1 MKKYLRLLALIVAS
15 AIPGLAMAATDY
27 GITIGGTKVT
37 SDNASSITGT
47 WLRSGSIRYN
57 YSTNTLTLSNADI
70 YDGGIIVNA
79 TCKDFLRISVN
90 GICNVTAN
98 GIAIQVKNAAG
109 ASSTD
114 VFFQGSGEGIL
125 NLNYLYQGNVTVGG
139 NSIYTTAESGKYPWI
154 CIGNGTQGGE
164 ATHSALTLN
173 AEEIRGD
180 GGGNLYITDGCVNL
194 KGQGGN
200 RYATIR
206 GFSNVYTPYSSSTG
220 QVNKIWTEGVS
231 YNTSSQRLEKNGS
244 LYTGAVYAGWEKYG
258 LRICGIEVTCKNKGD
273 ISDHTNPA
281 VNNLAICQH
290 GSTSSNGLGSLTY
303 NPSTNTLTFG
313 DNNRTGVDLRQD
325 RGKIDAPAIENNTGK
340 TLIITTKT
348 ASDITTEGTSR
359 HGIVSDQS
367 ITFNGGSST
376 QLGIKTDQ
384 GNSIRLT
391 ADDLTLK
398 FDLAKV
404 NFQSWPSECINTDS
418 PSEHRWTWTLY
429 DCNVT
434 TLGCVRG
441 VKAYNMTG
449 CGIATEKVIID
460 PYGGNANSPMG
471 HLRLFKEGEY
481 FGTFEI
487 KRASTTYGFSIAG
500 IQVNNV
506 NANNLYNEFVT
517 NGTAVYNASAN
528 TLTLTDFQV
537 DYQNKKQAT
546 SINIGASAPQ
556 GLAIVANG
564 NNYFKNAQSGG
575 MACAITNASGA
586 SVSSPSRWLRGTGT
600 LDFGEK
606 GSIGLYDGVWF
617 TIGGNNLSGA
627 AANVTLKG
635 GSIAGN
641 SSSQAVLQV
650 SEGNLE
656 LAGSSYG
663 TARYLRSFFGPS
675 YTDHEMLPSTV
686 SYDSTDGRVENASGS
701 VYTGA
706 LTVGWKKYGLSVC
719 NVPVTAGNKN
729 CLADLINQKSTKVA
743 ATTAS
748 SNTTPAAADAIKYD
762 PSNNRLTLNN
772 VSLWDNY
779 NSNRGEAVIDN
790 QTGQSFFV
798 YTSGKALIVRSDG
811 QPCGIRSNSMLTIM
825 GGDLEISGVT
835 ANNAK
840 ALIVMDGDDLA
851 LRFWNSSN
859 TTLEGSG
866 TSAPAV
872 CCAQAGQWLRLETHD
887 CNLSTTGV
895 LKNISKYTADRTG
908 ITNNKVI
915 WDSKSRSFITWGS
928 TNSLVTSV
936 NFAKA
941 TSYGITIAGL
951 DLNTVTKSNFYCEA
965 IKAGSVSYDERAG
978 EVTLNNVQADMST
991 LGGSNSGITI
1001 KESAVDKLKLNIVGY
1016 NTFTG
1021 YNNAIAMLIYKE
1033 KDASL
1038 SAVSRYITGT
1048 GTLDLGSDGIICLD
1062 NQPWICIGNGVQGG
1076 EGLGGVTVKATSMY
1090 GQAGGFTARVSI
1102 TDGALEL
1109 SGSKYGTLYNINSLF
1124 GPDYDGMEMTPSTAS
1139 FNSSNS
1145 RVEQNGAVYTGALR
1159 IGWEDYGLSICGTK
1173 VTGGN
1178 KDNIRI
1184 TTNINAQNLV
1194 MARNGTSHI
1203 EEAAAGAVKYTPSSN
1218 TLTLTDVDLADFNN
1232 TNYGEA
1238 VIDNKTGK
1246 AFTIKT
1252 IGAVQLNTA
1261 FGKQKACIRTN
1272 SDITFQGSQLWFST
1286 ADQTSSCLLMD
1297 GNHLLASFANGSNTE
1312 LNGTYGT
1319 GDVGSAIDVVNA
1331 GDKCRVQV
1339 GKCQLKMVGSCHN
1352 FEYFNFNGSAIQ
1364 TEGVFVNED
1373 EGKLFK
1379 NSYGNISEHDYITEI
1394 VPVTTEY
1401 GLTVGGHPVNNVTM
1415 NNFHFA
1421 DLTGTVSYSP
1431 RENLLTLTDVKAG
1444 CKRKII
1450 VDGVVKDS
1458 YFNGLN
1464 VTSSAT
1470 NYVTIQLKG
1479 DNIINHIDGV
1489 GMVLY
1494 KSTTLCG
1501 DGTLKLLKSG
1511 DNQAEKFAAIYLYN
1525 NSNLVMSDVVKVYA
1539 LQLVGYNGQGG
1550 GLYLNRDDYRATL
1563 DLTGDGSTAT
1573 VRGLSGVHNAFGSGR
1588 GGYGEV
1594 YTMTLIPNNGFYD
1607 YNNFCM
1613 RKNALDA
1620 YAGSIEK
1627 GRVLFGPATDYGIM
1641 INSFNVNSF
1650 NAEDII
1656 AGTEYEY
1663 SGKLSYDE
1671 ATNVLTMNNLKLQ
1684 SAGNL
1689 TSFTVNSTSNE
1700 KWFSIYL
1707 IGENEWTDPT
1717 DMVFKAGNVQFIGD
1731 GSLTYPNEII
1741 LSRDQSQLSSET
1753 GSFSAD
1759 QGLLSFFDCTIN
1771 AASIRSTVSNMNG
1784 MVNGEVGFYNSDITL
1799 TGSAQGTISGFD
1811 SFWINSTK
1819 VITPAGGEWYDN
1831 DGISGNHYTYLTDG
1845 SGNKHTGLVEIY
1857 PSYGIFVAGTEVTSK
1872 NKNDVLGD
1880 GGSVSYTPA
1889 SNGNDNDPYGWMA
1902 HLILKRANINGN
1914 IVMMQSGDQDDI
1926 LVQLNGEST
1935 INSSRDTGIRSEIP
1949 FTVWSKDAY
1958 GKLFING
1965 TGSGVDLTHDAV
1977 MTIANSE
1984 LNINVGTYGIRGT
1997 YTDQTDATGTYMGG
2011 YESVSIL
2018 GNDPYSGQD
2027 PTGAPTGESGTYY
2040 SKLVVKNS
2048 SSRYPLVSALDNFY
2062 MENCTVMEPAR
2073 AYFNGNTHTFDGS
2086 NGSALANTTL
2096 VISNADYNT
2105 VGIEEMNN
2113 ERMNNEQ
2120 LSGDVY
2126 DLSGRKMNNHRIQR
2140 GIYVVGGKK
2149 VAVK

>member
-27 GITIGGTKVT
+27 GITICGTKVT
-37 SDNASSITGT
+37 SDNASNITGS
-47 WLRSGSIRYN
+47 WLRRGSVRYYASDKKLVFSNVDIYSSTGISISNSCPDGLKLQFSSICDITTNAVAFSISKVSSGSN
-57 YSTNTLTLSNADI
+57 
-70 YDGGIIVNA
+70 VNVYF
-79 TCKDFLRISVN
+79 T
-90 GICNVTAN
+90 
-98 GIAIQVKNAAG
+98 G
-109 ASSTD
+109 A
-114 VFFQGSGEGIL
+114 GIL
-125 NLNYLYQGNVTVGG
+125 NINQYQGSTVTKYAGTIDVYNTNG
-139 NSIYTTAESGKYPWI
+139 NSPWI
-154 CIGNGTQGGE
+154 CIGDGTNTPGE
-164 ATHSALTLN
+164 NSALTIN
-173 AEEIRGD
+173 CKYIKSRD
-180 GGGNLYITDGCVNL
+180 GGGYLTIWDALVNL
-194 KGQGGN
+194 TGISSG
-200 RYATIR
+200 AIS
-206 GFSNVYTPYSSSTG
+206 GFTNMYTNNST
-220 QVNKIWTEGVS
+220 KIWTEGVS
-231 YNTSSQRLEKNGS
+231 YNSTNRRLEKNGS
-244 LYTGAVYAGWEKYG
+244 VYTGAVYTGWQKYG
-258 LRICGIEVTCKNKGD
+258 LRICGFEVTSQNKNNIID
-273 ISDHTNPA
+273 TANPA
-281 VNNLAICQH
+281 IDNLSICQH
-290 GSTSSNGLGSLTY
+290 GSTSGNGYGSLTY
-303 NPSTNTLTFG
+303 DPSTNTLTFG
-313 DNNRTGVDLRQD
+313 AKNGGVDLRQD
-325 RGKIDAPAIENNTGK
+325 RGSIDAPAIENNTGK
-340 TLIITTKT
+340 TLIITTKA

-367 ITFNGGSST
+367 LTFNGGSST

-404 NFQSWPSECINTDS
+404 NFQSWPAECINTDI
-418 PSEHRWTWTLY
+418 PNEHRWTWTLY
-429 DCNVT
+429 NCNVT

-441 VKAYNMTG
+441 VKAYNMSG

-517 NGTAVYNASAN
+517 NGTAVYNASTN
-528 TLTLTDFQV
+528 ELTLTDFQV

-546 SINIGASAPQ
+546 HLNISKDAPED
-556 GLAIVANG
+556 LTIVANG
-564 NNYFKNAQSGG
+564 NNYFKNVKSGA
-575 MACAITNASGA
+575 MACVITNANG
-586 SVSSPSRWLRGTGT
+586 VSTSQPSRWLRGTGT

-617 TIGGNNLSGA
+617 SIGGNNLSGA

-635 GSIAGN
+635 GSIAGT

-650 SEGNLE
+650 LQGNLE
-656 LAGSSYG
+656 LAGNSNG
-663 TARYLRSFFGPS
+663 TARYLRAFFGPT
-675 YTDHEMLPSTV
+675 YADHEMLPSTV
-686 SYDSTDGRVENASGS
+686 SFDNTDGRVENASGNI
-701 VYTGA
+701 YTDA

-719 NVPVTAGNKN
+719 NVPVTAGNKD

-790 QTGQSFFV
+790 QTGQSFSV

-840 ALIVMDGDDLA
+840 ALIVMDGDNLT

-866 TSAPAV
+866 TSAPTI
-872 CCAQAGQWLRLETHD
+872 CCAQPGQGLKLETHD
-887 CNLSTTGV
+887 CNLKTRGV
-895 LKNISKYTADRTG
+895 IKQVKTYTPDRTA
-908 ITNNKVI
+908 IKTNKVI
-915 WDSKSRSFITWGS
+915 WDSNSASFVPWGGS
-928 TNSLVTSV
+928 NNTLVTDV
-936 NFAKA
+936 EFVRAN
-941 TSYGITIAGL
+941 SYGVYIAGL
-951 DLNTVTKSNFYCEA
+951 DLNDVSKDNFYSDA
-965 IKAGSVSYDERAG
+965 LKSGTISYDERTG
-978 EVTLNNVQADMST
+978 TVTLENVVCDMSCRS
-991 LGGSNSGITI
+991 GSNSGIMVYST
-1001 KESAVDKLKLNIVGY
+1001 AVEDLKLNIVGY
-1016 NTFTG
+1016 NSFTG
-1021 YNNAIAMLIYKE
+1021 YKGANAMFIQN
-1033 KDASL
+1033 ASGA
-1038 SAVSRYITGT
+1038 STSQVSRYITGS
-1048 GTLDLGSDGIICLD
+1048 GTLDLGEDGEIAIYD
-1062 NQPWICIGNGVQGG
+1062 NAWVCIGNGVQGG
-1076 EGLGGVTVKATSMY
+1076 EGMGGVTVKARNVSGRNGY
-1090 GQAGGFTARVSI
+1090 GMLGV

-1109 SGSKYGTLYNINSLF
+1109 AGSSYGTYLDMRGFVGGDVS
-1124 GPDYDGMEMTPSTAS
+1124 GMIMTPSNVVMNTT
-1139 FNSSNS
+1139 NN
-1145 RVEQNGAVYTGALR
+1145 RMEQNGDLYTGPLR
-1159 IGWEDYGLSICGTK
+1159 LGWEDYGLSICGTK

-1246 AFTIKT
+1246 AFTIQT
-1252 IGAVQLNTA
+1252 NGAVQLNTA

-1394 VPVTTEY
+1394 VPTTTSY
-1401 GLTVGGHPVNNVTM
+1401 GITVAGHPLNDINK
-1415 NNFHFA
+1415 NNFYYA
-1421 DLTGTVSYSP
+1421 GCTGTVSYDP
-1431 RENLLTLTDVKAG
+1431 DANRLTLSNVTAS

-1470 NYVTIQLKG
+1470 NYVTIQLEG

-1525 NSNLVMSDVVKVYA
+1525 NSDLVMSDVVKVYA

-1700 KWFSIYL
+1700 RWFSIYL
-1707 IGENEWTDPT
+1707 IGENEWTNPT
-1717 DMVFKAGNVQFIGD
+1717 TMVFKAGNVQFIGD

-1753 GSFSAD
+1753 GSFGTD
-1759 QGLLSFFDCTIN
+1759 QGTLTFFDCTIN

-1784 MVNGEVGFYNSDITL
+1784 MVNGEVGFYNSDISL
-1799 TGSAQGTISGFD
+1799 TGSAQGTISGFEN
-1811 SFWINSTK
+1811 FWINSTK

-1831 DGISGNHYTYLTDG
+1831 EGVSGNHYTYLTDG

-1965 TGSGVDLTHDAV
+1965 TGGGVDLTHDAV

-1997 YTDQTDATGTYMGG
+1997 YTDQTDATGTSMGG

-2018 GNDPYSGQD
+2018 GIDPYSGQD

-2105 VGIEEMNN
+2105 VGIEDMNN
-2113 ERMNNEQ
+2113 VNNEQ